1 MAQKT
6 TISHPITS
14 KEAKRLLTE
23 AVEIADFELADK
35 YYQEYN
41 DLVNFED
48 EMELGCHVADYFD
61 TNQVLST
68 KIDTS
73 RKQISDKISKK
84 IELANTIFK
93 DKLRELQERQEEEVR
108 QLAEKWRQS
117 RDNTSATAMADYQ
130 QSIVTAKLVAGQCNF
145 KEAAAIKTKSMRLR
159 QSKTTKTNSKNDEH
173 FSNQLRMMEYRHKI
187 EIQKLIQ
194 TRNNEIHTLKLMLEE
209 APYQAGDCFQVE
221 NANNV
226 VKVTKDFKRT
236 RRVPLALQ
244 MQTIHGR
251 RLDPEDGT
259 KFMEDN
265 LFTQRMAD
273 IDQTLT
279 SPVPLTKTKQDEKPK
294 KKKVSSKDLLKKS
307 FRLF

>member
-1 MAQKT
+1 MTQKT
-6 TISHPITS
+6 TIEKALSS

-23 AVEIADFELADK
+23 AVEIGDFELADK

-61 TNQVLST
+61 NNQVLST
-68 KIDTS
+68 QIDTS
-73 RKQISDKISKK
+73 QKQISSEISDKIAM
-84 IELANTIFK
+84 ANSIFK
-93 DKLRELQERQEEEVR
+93 KKLKKLQERQEEELNE
-108 QLAEKWRQS
+108 LAEKWRQS
-117 RDNTSATAMADYQ
+117 RDNTSASAMADYQ

-159 QSKTTKTNSKNDEH
+159 QSKTTKTNAKNDEH
-173 FSNQLRMMEYRHKI
+173 FSNQLKLMENRHKI
-187 EIQKLIQ
+187 EIKKLIQ

-259 KFMEDN
+259 KFIEDN
-265 LFTQRMAD
+265 MFTQRMAD

-279 SPVPLTKTKQDEKPK
+279 SPVPLTKKKPK
-294 KKKVSSKDLLKKS
+294 KKKASPMPTIQTS

>member
-1 MAQKT
+1 MTQKK
-6 TISHPITS
+6 TISNPLTS
-14 KEAKRLLTE
+14 KEAKRLLNA
-23 AVEIADFELADK
+23 AVEIGDFELADK
-35 YYQEYN
+35 YYQEFN

-61 TNQVLST
+61 NNQVIST
-68 KIDTS
+68 QIDTS
-73 RKQISDKISKK
+73 RKQISLEISKK
-84 IELANTIFK
+84 IELANEIFK
-93 DKLRELQERQEEEVR
+93 DKLEKLQRKQEEEVNE
-108 QLAEKWRQS
+108 LAEKWRQS
-117 RDNTSATAMADYQ
+117 RDNTTASAMADYQ

-145 KEAAAIKTKSMRLR
+145 KEAAAIKTKSMRLQ
-159 QSKTTKTNSKNDEH
+159 QSKTTKTNAKNDEH
-173 FSNQLRMMEYRHKI
+173 FSNQLKLMEKRHKI

-209 APYQAGDCFQVE
+209 APSQAGDCFQVE

-251 RLDPEDGT
+251 RLDPQDGT
-259 KFMEDN
+259 KFMEDSDN
-265 LFTQRMAD
+265 LFTQRMAN

-279 SPVPLTKTKQDEKPK
+279 SPVPLTEKKPK
-294 KKKVSSKDLLKKS
+294 KKKVGSKPTLQTS